1 MVKIEGEAERC
12 KLSSKTPKFGRNR
25 GKCIHFAKI
34 GGMGGRGS
42 KRLKKPLLLN
52 CPPRHL
58 HVVPLL
64 YTESV
69 VDDRVLAGICE
80 CPRIKKPKDGR
91 WSSATQGDG
100 VSRKTPG
107 GRQWET
113 TSLTI
118 LS

>member
-1 MVKIEGEAERC
+1 MLLILLSASAVLLILSVPSLALLSDAED
-12 KLSSKTPKFGRNR
+12 N
-25 GKCIHFAKI
+25 
-34 GGMGGRGS
+34 S
-42 KRLKKPLLLN
+42 KRVLKLN
-52 CPPRHL
+52 KVKL
-58 HVVPLL
+58 LL

-91 WSSATQGDG
+91 WSSSTQGDG

-107 GRQWET
+107 GRQRET

-118 LS
+118 SS